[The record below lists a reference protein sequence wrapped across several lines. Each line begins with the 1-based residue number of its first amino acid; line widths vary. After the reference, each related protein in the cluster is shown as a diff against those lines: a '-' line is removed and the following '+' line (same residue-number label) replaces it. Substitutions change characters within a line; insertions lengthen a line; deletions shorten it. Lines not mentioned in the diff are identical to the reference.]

1 LTYVPV
7 QPFFFDMTDQQKH
20 LQSLGRGPHGVSA
33 PQTPPQSALKT
44 LKVVFLLIAQPHQTL
59 HSLPIAF
66 EMAARHPNAD
76 VHVACPTQSHLDY
89 ARSLGRLYPAAKVTY
104 DLLPIPAWLGRLVE
118 RNGPGPLERL
128 ASLFFSRHYFNQ
140 FQAIVVPERTSLYLK
155 RMGVTKPLYIWTRH
169 GAGDRAI
176 GFAEDIKQFDF
187 VLLSGKKVEQRLLER
202 GLITPG
208 EYHMGTYAKF
218 DIVERLHRQQA
229 RLFDND
235 KPIVLYNPH
244 FSRGLTS
251 WYQFGEAILNYFA
264 NQDHYNL
271 ICAPHYRL
279 FNGHKKQAEALVRR
293 FAKYPN
299 ILIDTGSTR
308 SIDMTYTM
316 AADLYL
322 GDVSSQVAEFLIRPR
337 PCIFLNAH
345 HAHWQ
350 NNKDYR
356 FWTLGQVIDSPD
368 ELGKA
373 LSLAFTRQDE
383 FEGRQRAYVAETF
396 EHQDKSPTSP
406 GAADAI
412 MRFLQKK
419 A

>member
-1 LTYVPV
+1 
-7 QPFFFDMTDQQKH
+7 
-20 LQSLGRGPHGVSA
+20 
-33 PQTPPQSALKT
+33 
-44 LKVVFLLIAQPHQTL
+44 
-59 HSLPIAF
+59 
-66 EMAARHPNAD
+66 
-76 VHVACPTQSHLDY
+76 
-89 ARSLGRLYPAAKVTY
+89 
-104 DLLPIPAWLGRLVE
+104 
-118 RNGPGPLERL
+118 
-128 ASLFFSRHYFNQ
+128 
-140 FQAIVVPERTSLYLK
+140 
-155 RMGVTKPLYIWTRH
+155 
-169 GAGDRAI
+169 
-176 GFAEDIKQFDF
+176 
-187 VLLSGKKVEQRLLER
+187 
-202 GLITPG
+202 
-208 EYHMGTYAKF
+208 
-218 DIVERLHRQQA
+218 
-229 RLFDND
+229 
-235 KPIVLYNPH
+235 
-244 FSRGLTS
+244 
-251 WYQFGEAILNYFA
+251 
-264 NQDHYNL
+264 
-271 ICAPHYRL
+271 
-279 FNGHKKQAEALVRR
+279 
-293 FAKYPN
+293 
-299 ILIDTGSTR
+299 
-308 SIDMTYTM
+308 M